1 MENKDAIEL
10 LKKYQA
16 GKCTEKEKALLET
29 WYLHRGSENEM
40 DMPVDALERLL
51 DEVWE
56 SLPVHQ
62 PAKTNVRPFYII
74 RAAAASVL
82 LLLSVGAYFLLKTPE
97 RQQIVRHDQIVPG
110 GNKAVLTLA
119 NGRQIMLTDA
129 KNGTVA
135 QQGGTMVS
143 KTANGQVTYNV
154 STTGNSVEVVY
165 NVMTTPRG
173 GTWMLTLADGTK
185 VWLNSISSIKY
196 PTAFTGKERNVEIT
210 GEAYFE
216 VAHNRDKPFHV
227 TAGGQ
232 RIEVL
237 GTHFNINAYPEEAAV
252 KTTLLEGSVKLVKSL
267 AGSAV
272 ESVILKP
279 GQQAQ
284 VAAQIKVIKHAD
296 TDQVMAWKNGLFSF
310 EKVSLQEVLRQ
321 LSRWYDVD
329 VVYNGNIEPRKFGG
343 EIGRDLNLSE
353 VLDGL
358 KASGVHFSVQGRRLI
373 VMP

>member
-1 MENKDAIEL
+1 
-10 LKKYQA
+10 
-16 GKCTEKEKALLET
+16 
-29 WYLHRGSENEM
+29 M
-40 DMPVDALERLL
+40 DFPVDALERLL

-62 PAKTNVRPFYII
+62 PVKTNVRPLYIM
-74 RAAAASVL
+74 RAVAASVL
-82 LLLSVGAYFLLKTPE
+82 LLLSVGVYFFLKPQQK
-97 RQQIVRHDQIVPG
+97 QQIARHDQVVPG
-110 GNKAVLTLA
+110 GNKAILTLA
-119 NGRQIMLTDA
+119 NGQKIILTDA
-129 KNGTVA
+129 KNGAVA
-135 QQGGTMVS
+135 RQGNIVVN
-143 KTANGQVTYNV
+143 KTAGGQVTYQV
-154 STTGNSVEVVY
+154 SNSTKSGQEVY
-165 NVMTTPRG
+165 NTMTTPRG
-173 GTWMLTLADGTK
+173 GTWGLTLSDGTR
-185 VWLNSISSIKY
+185 VWLNSVSSIKY

-216 VAHNRDKPFHV
+216 VAHNRTQPFHV

-232 RIEVL
+232 RVEVL
-237 GTHFNINAYPEEAAV
+237 GTHFNINAYPEEDAV
-252 KTTLLEGSVKLVKSL
+252 KTTLLQGSVKLVKSS
-267 AGSAV
+267 GTTM

-321 LSRWYDVD
+321 LSRWYDVE
-329 VVYNGNIEPRKFGG
+329 VVYKGNIEPRKFGG

-358 KASGVHFSVQGRRLI
+358 KASGVHFSLQGRRLI
-373 VMP
+373 VMQ

>member
-1 MENKDAIEL
+1 MMKNTDAVEL
-10 LKKYQA
+10 LKKYRT

-29 WYLHRGSENEM
+29 WYLQEATKSEM
-40 DMPVDALERLL
+40 DFPVDALERLL

-56 SLPVHQ
+56 SLPIHQ
-62 PAKTNVRPFYII
+62 PVKTNVRPLYIM
-74 RAAAASVL
+74 RAVAASVL
-82 LLLSVGAYFLLKTPE
+82 LLLSVGVYFFLKPQQK
-97 RQQIVRHDQIVPG
+97 QQIARHDQVVPG
-110 GNKAVLTLA
+110 GNKAILTLA
-119 NGRQIMLTDA
+119 NGQKIILTDA
-129 KNGTVA
+129 KNGAVA
-135 QQGGTMVS
+135 RQGNIVVN
-143 KTANGQVTYNV
+143 KTAGGQVTYQV
-154 STTGNSVEVVY
+154 SNSTKSGQEVY
-165 NVMTTPRG
+165 NTMTTPRG
-173 GTWMLTLADGTK
+173 GTWGLTLSDGTR
-185 VWLNSISSIKY
+185 VWLNSVSSIKY

-216 VAHNRDKPFHV
+216 VAHNRTQPFHV

-232 RIEVL
+232 RVEVL
-237 GTHFNINAYPEEAAV
+237 GTHFNINAYPEEDAV
-252 KTTLLEGSVKLVKSL
+252 KTTLLQGSVKLVKSS
-267 AGSAV
+267 GTTM

-321 LSRWYDVD
+321 LSRWYDVE
-329 VVYNGNIEPRKFGG
+329 VVYKGNIEPRKFGG

-358 KASGVHFSVQGRRLI
+358 KASGVHFSLQGRRLI
-373 VMP
+373 VMQ